1 MKWHGHWQFCYWQWM
16 ALATPH
22 SQASPSGDAGDPL
35 GDYGTEPVWWSS
47 PPPVALQCCR
57 LPDKGLDPL
66 DFDLHH
72 LLHHH
77 LCSSLFWYWKGQ
89 GSSSANLQK
98 KNNCNMSKM
107 ALKGNYAWQQ
117 KNGTE
122 WDDRNLWG
130 CEIAHLRDRSLHK
143 NFWIT

>member
-1 MKWHGHWQFCYWQWM
+1 MKWHGHWQFWQWWHWQPP
-16 ALATPH
+16 TPKH
-22 SQASPSGDAGDPL
+22 LHLVMQESRSEITAPNQ
-35 GDYGTEPVWWSS
+35 WWSS

-57 LPDKGLDPL
+57 LPDKGLDPPI
-66 DFDLHH
+66 FDLHH